1 MKDNVIR
8 HETRV
13 KDTGEVFTPDPLVQK
28 MLDDLNVDWNN
39 PPLDKSFL
47 DPTCGNG
54 QFLIELV
61 KRGIPLENIYG
72 VDLMPDN
79 INSCRER
86 VLEADNLSNLSNPSN
101 PTPNAK
107 EIIEKNIVQGDA
119 LTFDYKFN

>member
-1 MKDNVIR
+1 MKDNVVR

-39 PPLDKSFL
+39 PPQNETFL

-79 INSCRER
+79 IISCRER
-86 VLEADNLSNLSNPSN
+86 VLEADNLS
-101 PTPNAK
+101 TPDAT